1 LCFLNFLVEQNA
13 GTSYYENATHD
24 YSVNL
29 YSCLSLF
36 KLGDIMAEEKS
47 IVEFLKAHDGKA
59 SLKEIAEGLSIP
71 KYGPN
76 SAYALLQSLKTK
88 GIIERRGEQWTLI
101 VEAAP
106 PKPSTP
112 QTTTAQTEPPT
123 AEEATATPE
132 VERLMKAMAK
142 TLAEAMKTAKKPA
155 DEWELATK
163 PMTTRI
169 ERKGEKLS
177 PLVLRPDAAPE
188 AKKPLVGFP
197 TGTFI
202 DHFFITSE
210 GESLNGIPICGQF
223 AITGLPGAGKSIL
236 VEEVAVRVASSDR
249 RVLYATAEDTWK
261 SATPRFDLQSRLK
274 QKADIL
280 GLNWNKIRE
289 NLFVLDTVAYPELR
303 DWTTFAET
311 YRYVAEKEKIELAII
326 DSVTVLEAYR
336 GALKYRVMELARYNQ
351 VHGVTAL
358 YVNQRS
364 AESWDSYDMAGGIGL
379 AHNLDGTIIVDYG
392 RVYWQDQQTDLA
404 ANRGEFVRIARVLD
418 CRMCNFE
425 RRRIR
430 VDITSDGFLKA
441 SEPIPKTEET
451 KQQ

>member
-1 LCFLNFLVEQNA
+1 MV
-13 GTSYYENATHD
+13 
-24 YSVNL
+24 
-29 YSCLSLF
+29 
-36 KLGDIMAEEKS
+36 EEKN
-47 IVEFLKAHDGKA
+47 ILEFLKAHDGKA
-59 SLKEIAEGLSIP
+59 SLNEIAEGLSIP

-88 GIIERRGEQWTLI
+88 SVIERRGEQWTLI
-101 VEAAP
+101 AEVAAP
-106 PKPSTP
+106 APSPPPP
-112 QTTTAQTEPPT
+112 QAPEIQTRPPA
-123 AEEATATPE
+123 AEEAATTPE
-132 VERLMKAMAK
+132 VEKLMKAMAK
-142 TLAEAMKTAKKPA
+142 TLAEAVKTAKKPT
-155 DEWELATK
+155 DEWKLATK

-169 ERKGEKLS
+169 ERKEEKLS
-177 PLVLRPDAAPE
+177 SLVSRPDEAPE
-188 AKKPLVGFP
+188 AKKPLAEFP

-202 DHFFITSE
+202 DHFFIAPE
-210 GESLNGIPICGQF
+210 GKSLNGIPICGQF

-236 VEEVAVRVASSDR
+236 VEEIAVRVAASER

-261 SATPRFDLQSRLK
+261 SPTPRFDLQSRLK

-280 GLNWNKIRE
+280 GLDWNKIRE
-289 NLFVLDTVAYPELR
+289 NLFVLDTVAYPDLR

-311 YRYVAEKEKIELAII
+311 YRYVAERERIELAII

-351 VHGVTAL
+351 VHGITAL

-364 AESWDSYDMAGGIGL
+364 RENWDSYEMAGGIGL

-392 RVYWQDQQTDLA
+392 RVYWHDQQVDLA
-404 ANRGEFVRIARVLD
+404 ANRGEFVRISRVLD

-425 RRRIR
+425 RRRTK
-430 VDITSDGFLKA
+430 VDITPDGFLRA
-441 SEPIPKTEET
+441 VEPMPKTEET

>member
-1 LCFLNFLVEQNA
+1 MV
-13 GTSYYENATHD
+13 
-24 YSVNL
+24 
-29 YSCLSLF
+29 
-36 KLGDIMAEEKS
+36 EEKD

-59 SLKEIAEGLSIP
+59 SLSEIAEGLNIP

-76 SAYALLQSLKTK
+76 SAYAILQSLKNK
-88 GIIERRGEQWTLI
+88 GIVERRGELWALTI
-101 VEAAP
+101 EEVKPKPVEKPAEAPAKPPEPQPKAEVAAP
-106 PKPSTP
+106 V
-112 QTTTAQTEPPT
+112 A
-123 AEEATATPE
+123 PE
-132 VERLMKAMAK
+132 IEGLVRAMAQ
-142 TLAEAMKTAKKPA
+142 TLAEAMKSVRAPA

-163 PMTTRI
+163 PMTTKI
-169 ERKGEKLS
+169 EEGKEKLGT
-177 PLVLRPDAAPE
+177 LVLRPDEAIE
-188 AKKPLVGFP
+188 AKKPLLGFP
-197 TGTFI
+197 TGTFL
-202 DHFFITSE
+202 DQLFLTPE
-210 GESLNGIPICGQF
+210 GKSLEGIPICGQF

-236 VEEVAVRVASSDR
+236 VEEIAVRVAASGMK
-249 RVLYATAEDTWK
+249 VLYATAEDTWK

-280 GLNWNKIRE
+280 GLDWNKIRE

-303 DWTTFAET
+303 DWNTFAET

-351 VHGVTAL
+351 VHGITAL

-364 AESWDSYDMAGGIGL
+364 SEVWDSYDMAGGIGL

-392 RVYWQDQQTDLA
+392 RVYWYDQQVDLGVD
-404 ANRGEFVRIARVLD
+404 RGEFVRIVRVLD

-430 VDITSDGFLKA
+430 VDITKDGFLRA
-441 SEPIPKTEET
+441 IEPITKTPETET
-451 KQQ
+451 K

>member
-1 LCFLNFLVEQNA
+1 MVEE
-13 GTSYYENATHD
+13 TD
-24 YSVNL
+24 
-29 YSCLSLF
+29 
-36 KLGDIMAEEKS
+36 
-47 IVEFLKAHDGKA
+47 IVEFLKAHEGKA
-59 SLKEIAEGLSIP
+59 PLNDIAEGLSIP

-88 GIIERRGEQWTLI
+88 GIIERRGELWTLVAEEVKPLEKA
-101 VEAAP
+101 VEAPA
-106 PKPSTP
+106 KP
-112 QTTTAQTEPPT
+112 TEKEV
-123 AEEATATPE
+123 AAVPE
-132 VERLMKAMAK
+132 VEMLMKAMAK
-142 TLAEAMKTAKKPA
+142 TIAEAMKGARAPT

-169 ERKGEKLS
+169 ERKEEKLS

-188 AKKPLVGFP
+188 AKKPLLGFP

-202 DHFFITSE
+202 DHFFLTPE
-210 GESLNGIPICGQF
+210 GKTLNGVPICGQF

-236 VEEVAVRVASSDR
+236 VEEIAVIVAVSGRK
-249 RVLYATAEDTWK
+249 VLYATAEDTWK

-280 GLNWNKIRE
+280 GLDWNKIIE

-303 DWTTFAET
+303 DWNTLAET

-351 VHGVTAL
+351 VHGITAL

-364 AESWDSYDMAGGIGL
+364 SEVWDSYDMAGGIGL

-392 RVYWQDQQTDLA
+392 RVYWYDQQVDLEA
-404 ANRGEFVRIARVLD
+404 SRGEFVRIARVLD
-418 CRMCNFE
+418 CRMSNFE
-425 RRRIR
+425 RRRIK
-430 VDITSDGFLKA
+430 VDITQDGFLRA
-441 SEPIPKTEET
+441 IEPIPKPEET
-451 KQQ
+451 KT